1 MFDLPGWLLVIP
13 ILGFLVFIHELGHFL
28 CAKKFNIKVTEFG
41 FGFPPRLYGFRYG
54 ETLYSINLIPIGGFV
69 KMVGEEDPTDPRSFA
84 NQSVIARIIVLSA
97 GSFMNVIVPIVIFT
111 TLLILPHDTI
121 SGEVTIGGIA
131 PQSPAQISGLREGD
145 VILKIDDIPVN
156 NHTELI
162 ESIKKSRGEPTKFL
176 VRRTRNITG
185 IQTSPEFSSTEVIEL
200 TPRTEIPKL
209 KVVTEVSDSSREVSL
224 NSAKAYQSS
233 LKIGDT
239 LTQGSVGILIGT
251 LNPKITQQQLG
262 IWDAVS
268 TSIEKIF
275 LVVTSTFS
283 GVTNWISE
291 GNDPGFAGP
300 IGIAQVTDQVA
311 EIGIAPVF
319 ELMALISISLAI
331 VNMLPIPDLD
341 GGRLLFVL
349 IEAIRGGKRISPK
362 TEGFIHMAGF
372 AVLIALIIL
381 MSYIDITRIITGESL
396 IN

>member
-131 PQSPAQISGLREGD
+131 PQSPAQISGLKEGD

-185 IQTSPEFSSTEVIEL
+185 MQTSPEFSSTEVIEL

-224 NSAKAYQSS
+224 SSAKAYQSS

-331 VNMLPIPDLD
+331 VNMLPIPALD

>member
-54 ETLYSINLIPIGGFV
+54 ETLYSINLIPVGGFV

-224 NSAKAYQSS
+224 SSAKAYQSS

-331 VNMLPIPDLD
+331 VNMLPIPALD

>member
-54 ETLYSINLIPIGGFV
+54 ETLYSINLIPVGGFV

-224 NSAKAYQSS
+224 SSAKAYQSS

-331 VNMLPIPDLD
+331 VNMLPIPALD

-349 IEAIRGGKRISPK
+349 IEATRGGKRISPK

>member
-131 PQSPAQISGLREGD
+131 PQSPAQISGLKEGD

-185 IQTSPEFSSTEVIEL
+185 MQTSPEFSSTEVIEL

-224 NSAKAYQSS
+224 SSAKAYQSS

-331 VNMLPIPDLD
+331 VNMLPIPALD

-349 IEAIRGGKRISPK
+349 IEATRGGKRISPK

>member
-41 FGFPPRLYGFRYG
+41 FGFPPRLYGFKYG

-331 VNMLPIPDLD
+331 VNMLPIPALD

>member
-145 VILKIDDIPVN
+145 VILKIDDMPVN

-185 IQTSPEFSSTEVIEL
+185 MQTSPEFSSTEVIEL

-331 VNMLPIPDLD
+331 VNMLPIPALD

-349 IEAIRGGKRISPK
+349 IEATRGGKRISPK

>member
-331 VNMLPIPDLD
+331 VNMLPIPALD

-349 IEAIRGGKRISPK
+349 IEATRGGKRISPK

>member
-41 FGFPPRLYGFRYG
+41 FGFPPRLYGFKYG
-54 ETLYSINLIPIGGFV
+54 ETLYSINLIPVGGFV

-145 VILKIDDIPVN
+145 VILKIDDMPVN

-185 IQTSPEFSSTEVIEL
+185 MQTSPEFSSTEVIEL

-224 NSAKAYQSS
+224 SSAKAYQSS

-262 IWDAVS
+262 IWDAVP

-331 VNMLPIPDLD
+331 VNMLPIPALD

>member
-209 KVVTEVSDSSREVSL
+209 KVVTEVSDSSKEVSL
-224 NSAKAYQSS
+224 SSAKAYQSS

-331 VNMLPIPDLD
+331 VNMLPIPALD

-349 IEAIRGGKRISPK
+349 IEATRGGKRISPK

>member
-97 GSFMNVIVPIVIFT
+97 GSFMNVIVTIVIFT

-131 PQSPAQISGLREGD
+131 PQSPAQISGLKEGD

-185 IQTSPEFSSTEVIEL
+185 MQTSPEFSSTEVIEL

-224 NSAKAYQSS
+224 SSAKAYQSS

-262 IWDAVS
+262 IWDAES

-331 VNMLPIPDLD
+331 VNMLPIPALD

-349 IEAIRGGKRISPK
+349 IEATRGGKRISPK

>member
-131 PQSPAQISGLREGD
+131 PQSPAQISGLKEGD

-185 IQTSPEFSSTEVIEL
+185 MQTSPEFSSTEVIEL
-200 TPRTEIPKL
+200 TPRIEIPKL

-224 NSAKAYQSS
+224 SSAKAYQSS

-331 VNMLPIPDLD
+331 VNMLPIPALD

-349 IEAIRGGKRISPK
+349 IEATRGGKRISPK

>member
-185 IQTSPEFSSTEVIEL
+185 MQTSPEFSSTEVIEL
-200 TPRTEIPKL
+200 TPRIEIPKL

-331 VNMLPIPDLD
+331 VNMLPIPALD

-349 IEAIRGGKRISPK
+349 IEATRGGKRISPK

>member
-41 FGFPPRLYGFRYG
+41 FGFPPRLYGFKYG

-185 IQTSPEFSSTEVIEL
+185 MQTSPEFSSTEVIEL

-331 VNMLPIPDLD
+331 VNMLPIPALD

-349 IEAIRGGKRISPK
+349 IEATRGGKRISPK

>member
-131 PQSPAQISGLREGD
+131 PQSPAQISGLKEGD

-200 TPRTEIPKL
+200 TPRIEIPKL

-224 NSAKAYQSS
+224 SSAKAYQSS

-331 VNMLPIPDLD
+331 VNMLPIPALD

-349 IEAIRGGKRISPK
+349 IEATRGGKRISPK

>member
-54 ETLYSINLIPIGGFV
+54 ETLYSINLIPVGGFV

-331 VNMLPIPDLD
+331 VNMLPIPALD

-349 IEAIRGGKRISPK
+349 IEATRGGKRISPK

>member
-145 VILKIDDIPVN
+145 VILKIDDMPVN

-185 IQTSPEFSSTEVIEL
+185 MQTSPEFSSTEVIEL

-224 NSAKAYQSS
+224 SSAKAYQSS

-331 VNMLPIPDLD
+331 VNMLPIPALD

-349 IEAIRGGKRISPK
+349 IEATRGGKRISPK

>member
-131 PQSPAQISGLREGD
+131 PQSPAQISGLKEGD

-185 IQTSPEFSSTEVIEL
+185 MQTSPEFSSTEVIEL
-200 TPRTEIPKL
+200 TPRIEIPKL

-224 NSAKAYQSS
+224 SSAKAYQSS

-331 VNMLPIPDLD
+331 VNMLPIPALD

>member
-185 IQTSPEFSSTEVIEL
+185 MQTSPEFSSTEVIEL

-331 VNMLPIPDLD
+331 VNMLPIPALD

-349 IEAIRGGKRISPK
+349 IEATRGGKRISPK

>member
-69 KMVGEEDPTDPRSFA
+69 KMVGEEDPTAPRSFA

-131 PQSPAQISGLREGD
+131 PQSPAQISGLKEGD

-224 NSAKAYQSS
+224 SSAKAYQSS

-331 VNMLPIPDLD
+331 VNMLPIPALD